1 MVAKT
6 LTTNRHAALIKMLI
20 EARERAGLTQTEY
33 AKQLGEY
40 QSYVARLESGQ
51 RRVDVVE
58 LIAFS
63 SILGIDPVEMVRH
76 LQEDIH
82 ESDS

>member
-40 QSYVARLESGQ
+40 QSYVARMESGQ
-51 RRVDVVE
+51 RRIDVVE
-58 LIAFS
+58 FLEFS
-63 SILGIDPVEMVRH
+63 EILGFDPVKYIV
-76 LQEDIH
+76 LVKNIQ
-82 ESDS
+82 

>member
-1 MVAKT
+1 MVEKT
-6 LTTNRHAALIKMLI
+6 LTTNRHTALIKMLI

-58 LIAFS
+58 FLEFARVLQF
-63 SILGIDPVEMVRH
+63 DPVAEIRK
-76 LQEDIH
+76 LGKTTE
-82 ESDS
+82 

>member
-6 LTTNRHAALIKMLI
+6 LTTNRHAALIKMLV
-20 EARERAGLTQTEY
+20 EARERAGITQTEY

-51 RRVDVVE
+51 RRIDVVE
-58 LIAFS
+58 FLEFAH
-63 SILGIDPVEMVRH
+63 ILQFDPVAEIRK
-76 LQEDIH
+76 LRETT
-82 ESDS
+82 E